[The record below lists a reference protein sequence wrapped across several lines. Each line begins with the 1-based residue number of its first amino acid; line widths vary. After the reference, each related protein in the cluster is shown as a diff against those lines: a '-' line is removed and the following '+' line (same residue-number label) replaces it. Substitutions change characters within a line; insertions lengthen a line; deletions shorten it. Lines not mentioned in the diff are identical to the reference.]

1 MIEMTALQ
9 ESQTLCFC
17 LRGVQSA
24 AEFGALSSV
33 LPSTSSQRRWRILFD
48 WTELLGWDDRRAL
61 NLSCQFWHSAADRIV
76 RVSIVHQHRWN
87 HQAALLAAVLRV
99 RDVQVRSWSPR
110 YRVQALTWLSQQ

>member
-1 MIEMTALQ
+1 MIEMTVLQ
-9 ESQTLCFC
+9 ASQTLCFC

-61 NLSCQFWHSAADRIV
+61 NLSCQFWHSAADR
-76 RVSIVHQHRWN
+76 N